1 MWHLPV
7 AKPLLRLEPSN
18 NEQLQANAKI
28 RKAFLDLS
36 GRISLEYSSGKGGM
50 SLDESFQMTTVER
63 SRELLHREGH
73 KWQILGGDTS
83 NAEGRPNYLPQ
94 KQKEQTGTTSAVRL
108 RLYSTGFPW
117 KLK

>member
-7 AKPLLRLEPSN
+7 AKPLFHLEPSN

-36 GRISLEYSSGKGGM
+36 GRISLEYSSEKWGM
-50 SLDESFQMTTVER
+50 SLDEYFQMTTVER

-73 KWQILGGDTS
+73 KWQILGGDLVMLK
-83 NAEGRPNYLPQ
+83 EGQTIYLESKRSKPVPSQ
-94 KQKEQTGTTSAVRL
+94 ML
-108 RLYSTGFPW
+108 D
-117 KLK
+117 